1 MKLIKDTIKLNKEI
15 VTSQDLSHN
24 AVLTYVGLRMIM
36 SRDILGVDGDSAIDV
51 VSPVRI
57 AYQLNKSEE
66 IENSY

>member
-24 AVLTYVGLRMIM
+24 AVLAYVGLRMIM

>member
-15 VTSQDLSHN
+15 VTSQDSSHN
-24 AVLTYVGLRMIM
+24 ADLTYVGLRMIM